1 MNRTFASLFGLSITL
16 GSGACVAQDQPTPQ
30 NAPVNA
36 ANAPIQA
43 EKGSAAVKTVA
54 ADRDAFGYETDVF
67 YTKSQ
72 KKVVFHTLQHA
83 SIRIEYEGL
92 EFEIDPVLKLG
103 QKTINYAAF
112 PKADYILVTHEHF
125 DHLDA
130 QAIKALQKD
139 GTVILLNPS
148 SQAKLKQGEAL
159 SNGDQRKLR
168 EDITLQAIPA
178 YNTTPSHAQF
188 HPKGRDNG
196 YILTLDGF
204 RIYIAGDTED
214 IPEMKQAEGVD
225 VAFLPCNQPYTMTV
239 AQLAKAA
246 RMIQPTVLFPYHYS
260 ETPID
265 QAKDALKDSG
275 IDLRIRNYQ

>member
-1 MNRTFASLFGLSITL
+1 MNRTFVALLGLSITL
-16 GSGACVAQDQPTPQ
+16 GSGACVAQDHPNPQ

-36 ANAPIQA
+36 ANAPIHA
-43 EKGSAAVKTVA
+43 GKGSDAVKTVA

-72 KKVVFHTLQHA
+72 KKVVFHTLQHS
-83 SIRIEYEGL
+83 SIRIEYDGL

-103 QKTINYAAF
+103 QKTIDYAAF

-130 QAIKALQKD
+130 QAIKTLQKN

-196 YILTLDGF
+196 YILSLDGF

-214 IPEMKQAEGVD
+214 IPEMKQAEGAD